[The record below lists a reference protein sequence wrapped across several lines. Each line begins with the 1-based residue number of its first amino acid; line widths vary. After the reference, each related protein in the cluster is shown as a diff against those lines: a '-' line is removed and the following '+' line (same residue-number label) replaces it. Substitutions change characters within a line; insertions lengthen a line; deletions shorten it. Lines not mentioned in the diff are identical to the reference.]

1 MNKLLDILIPVV
13 LGIILL
19 FCLFNNKEEFSML
32 KDNNS
37 NMNNSRKNNSNMNNS
52 KNNNSNM
59 NNSKNNNSNMNN
71 SKNNNSNMNNSKNN
85 NSNMNNSKNNNSN
98 MNNVNSVTKPVIFG
112 EILHASC
119 DDYGP
124 ARLESVDNNLLNS
137 NSTHIKE
144 NESCNSLHYSPF
156 NIALKGPQVPKL
168 NSQTPSLAQLKTP
181 EIDAVNS
188 NMRPSS
194 FGMDPKD
201 RNNNSNMN
209 NSNMNNSN
217 KKARVTMV
225 WADWC
230 GFSRKAKPEWDKLV
244 DEVNSNGGK
253 INGVDVDMKSAE
265 HKTDPEVVKEF
276 QTKGFPTYY
285 VDLLDSNNNV
295 EKRSSFN
302 GIKKEDIHNNIKK
315 ELN

>member
-1 MNKLLDILIPVV
+1 MNKILDIFIPIV

-19 FCLFNNKEEFSML
+19 FCLFNNKEEFNIDTNKKEDNLNINNSR
-32 KDNNS
+32 KNNSGKNNS

-52 KNNNSNM
+52 RKNNSNM
-59 NNSKNNNSNMNN
+59 NNSRKNNNN
-71 SKNNNSNMNNSKNN
+71 
-85 NSNMNNSKNNNSN
+85 
-98 MNNVNSVTKPVIFG
+98 VTKPVIFG

-137 NSTHIKE
+137 DNSHIKE
-144 NESCNSLHYSPF
+144 NESCNSLNYSPF
-156 NIALKGPQVPKL
+156 NISLKGPQVPKL

-194 FGMDPKD
+194 FGMNPED
-201 RNNNSNMN
+201 RN

-253 INGVDVDMKSAE
+253 INGVDVEMKSAE

-302 GIKKEDIHNNIKK
+302 GIKKEDIHNSIKK

>member
-19 FCLFNNKEEFSML
+19 FCLFNNKEEFSMS
-32 KDNNS
+32 KDNDSTMDNSRKNNS

-59 NNSKNNNSNMNN
+59 NNSKNNNT
-71 SKNNNSNMNNSKNN
+71 
-85 NSNMNNSKNNNSN
+85 N

-137 NSTHIKE
+137 NNIHIKE
-144 NESCNSLHYSPF
+144 NESCDSLHYSPF

-168 NSQTPSLAQLKTP
+168 NSQIPSLAQLKTP

-194 FGMDPKD
+194 FGMEPKD
-201 RNNNSNMN
+201 RNN

-244 DEVNSNGGK
+244 NEVNNNGGK
-253 INGVDVDMKSAE
+253 INGVDVEMKSAE